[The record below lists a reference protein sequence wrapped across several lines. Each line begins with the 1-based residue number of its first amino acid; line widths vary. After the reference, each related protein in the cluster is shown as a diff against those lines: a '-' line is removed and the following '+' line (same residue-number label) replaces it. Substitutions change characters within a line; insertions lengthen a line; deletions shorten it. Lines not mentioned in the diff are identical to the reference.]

1 MKYLDGVRLIRDDEY
16 YNKYG
21 VFKGRLGTIISAE
34 IRDNTFEVTFE
45 DERFYDK
52 NFVWTDENMPTVKDD
67 VILEVEISDLELV
80 KDNHA
85 SDEDI
90 LAGIPLQNKE
100 WWCKVEDGYIIN
112 LLGEKKNKIPYDYN
126 S

>member
-52 NFVWTDENMPTVKDD
+52 NFVWTD
-67 VILEVEISDLELV
+67 
-80 KDNHA
+80 
-85 SDEDI
+85 
-90 LAGIPLQNKE
+90 
-100 WWCKVEDGYIIN
+100 
-112 LLGEKKNKIPYDYN
+112 
-126 S
+126 